1 MAATDIFSL
10 FTMAKERSKSVA
22 AILLGMDIPLTNS
35 ELASYNTYQ
44 IATARLE
51 QQQSKG
57 I

>member
-1 MAATDIFSL
+1 MAATEVYSL

-22 AILLGMDIPLTNS
+22 AILLGLDIPLSNA
-35 ELASYNTYQ
+35 ELVAYNTYQ